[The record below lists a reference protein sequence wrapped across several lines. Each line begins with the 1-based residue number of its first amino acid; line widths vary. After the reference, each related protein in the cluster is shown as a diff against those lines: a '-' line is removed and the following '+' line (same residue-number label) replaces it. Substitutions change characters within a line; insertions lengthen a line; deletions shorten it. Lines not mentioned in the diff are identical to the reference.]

1 MRLSLSSKLLS
12 LSFTFFFWFNFIQ
25 VFSFRTVVSIEYG
38 LVHVKILLY
47 FKYISFQIDQSVF
60 TVCPSRPDM
69 RPGMLLVF
77 ELFILRGPVTPT
89 DKVVGWGCFPVCD
102 AEFNVIEGK

>member
-1 MRLSLSSKLLS
+1 M
-12 LSFTFFFWFNFIQ
+12 
-25 VFSFRTVVSIEYG
+25 VSIGYS

-69 RPGMLLVF
+69 RPGMVLVF